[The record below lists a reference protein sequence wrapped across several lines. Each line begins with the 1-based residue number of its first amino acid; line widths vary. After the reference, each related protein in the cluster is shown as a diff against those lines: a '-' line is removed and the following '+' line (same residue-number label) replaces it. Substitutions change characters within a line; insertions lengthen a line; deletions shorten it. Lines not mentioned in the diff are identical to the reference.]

1 MNLLYSQ
8 IIKRKEYLENMQV
21 EIVQAL
27 NILPQGKLRVSNERG
42 KLRYYQILDAKD
54 THGKY
59 LHGKEMDLAC
69 GLAQKDYLQRLYQKT
84 DAELAELKKFLTK
97 YEKDELEKVYANLN
111 EYRQALVSPFV
122 ISNEEFAK
130 KWQQE
135 PYETNPYYP
144 EEKVYTTKRDE
155 LVRSKSEVLL
165 ADMFYEMGIPYRYEA
180 QLKLQNGKIKYPDF
194 TLLKVHTREL
204 IYHEHLGL
212 LDDEEYRKAALRKL
226 DEYRRN
232 GIFHGKNLMI
242 TYEGEGSYL
251 NIKEIKMQVQA
262 ILDIP
267 IDTTP

>member
-1 MNLLYSQ
+1 MNLLQ
-8 IIKRKEYLENMQV
+8 QQLVRRREYLQQLKE
-21 EIVQAL
+21 EIERQS
-27 NILPQGKLRVSNERG
+27 IELPYGRLRVNNDRG
-42 KLRYYQILDAKD
+42 IPRYYYIGKSGD
-54 THGKY
+54 THGEYISK
-59 LHGKEMDLAC
+59 KNMELARK
-69 GLAQKDYLQRLYQKT
+69 LAQKDYLQKLCHAVE
-84 DAELAELKKFLTK
+84 DELKTL
-97 YEKDELEKVYANLN
+97 EKCLFHQDRQLAEKVYANLN
-111 EYRQALVSPFV
+111 EYRQALVSPLV

-180 QLKLQNGKIKYPDF
+180 QLILQNGKIKYPDF

-204 IYHEHLGL
+204 
-212 LDDEEYRKAALRKL
+212 
-226 DEYRRN
+226 
-232 GIFHGKNLMI
+232 IFHGKNLMI

-267 IDTTP
+267 IDTTPCYSIS